1 MSLNSI
7 ILLGDI
13 VRPVDSDSGF
23 DSCSHPTTSG
33 RLSVLSYQSDLP
45 PTTTSISIPDGQRD
59 GGNERGTQV
68 CSIYT
73 LLPLFYITYII
84 IIRSDLMIMWI
95 LFTKTTIIVDR
106 MMMMMALKH

>member
-73 LLPLFYITYII
+73 LLPFYKTYTI

-106 MMMMMALKH
+106 MMMMMTLKH

>member
-68 CSIYT
+68 CSIYA
-73 LLPLFYITYII
+73 LLPFYITYII

-106 MMMMMALKH
+106 MMMTMTLKH